1 MNNYTGS
8 KSNKNNAKFSDG
20 NLFENNNGRSWKL
33 AEVFTPKSVVDTML
47 KQAKITNA
55 SFDAT
60 FFEPGAGTGNFI
72 SEILWFKINQVFEDL
87 KNKKIKNKLIEY
99 EVISLLSLASIT
111 YNDID
116 KSNIDHIKKRLFKIM
131 EMKYLY
137 FLNKFKYKI
146 KKIPEYYKKAIKN
159 ILSANAILA
168 DFLNNTDDLMFVRY
182 QRLPFNKIL
191 RSVYKFAQLKLIT
204 SKNITLFDNY
214 EPIYEDDVDHTNW
227 TLEIDGKNIEE
238 LNQRSK
244 NNF

>member
-1 MNNYTGS
+1 MNNYKGS

-146 KKIPEYYKKAIKN
+146 KKSLNIIK
-159 ILSANAILA
+159 
-168 DFLNNTDDLMFVRY
+168 R
-182 QRLPFNKIL
+182 RLKI
-191 RSVYKFAQLKLIT
+191 SFQQM
-204 SKNITLFDNY
+204 LF
-214 EPIYEDDVDHTNW
+214 
-227 TLEIDGKNIEE
+227 
-238 LNQRSK
+238 
-244 NNF
+244 